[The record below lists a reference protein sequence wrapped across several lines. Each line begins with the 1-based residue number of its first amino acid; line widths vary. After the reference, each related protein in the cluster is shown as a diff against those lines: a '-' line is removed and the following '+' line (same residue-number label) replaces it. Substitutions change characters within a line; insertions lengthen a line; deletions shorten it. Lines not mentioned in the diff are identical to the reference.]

1 MPLLLLA
8 FILSFFTVATTTTAA
23 VYRLQ
28 LFLFQSAWALFL
40 ILLYHN
46 LRIFN

>member
-1 MPLLLLA
+1 M
-8 FILSFFTVATTTTAA
+8 VVTTTTTA

-28 LFLFQSAWALFL
+28 LFLVQSAWTLFF

-46 LRIFN
+46 LRIFNC